1 MRQKYG
7 LSGREKSYKFLLKQ
21 GFLDTGS
28 GLPGFPGRIS
38 VILDVTPAG
47 FFYSQS
53 REGLIFSGKV

>member
-1 MRQKYG
+1 MRRKYG
-7 LSGREKSYKFLLKQ
+7 LSGRKKSYKFLLKQ

-28 GLPGFPGRIS
+28 GLPGFSGRIS
-38 VILDVTPAG
+38 VILDLTPAG